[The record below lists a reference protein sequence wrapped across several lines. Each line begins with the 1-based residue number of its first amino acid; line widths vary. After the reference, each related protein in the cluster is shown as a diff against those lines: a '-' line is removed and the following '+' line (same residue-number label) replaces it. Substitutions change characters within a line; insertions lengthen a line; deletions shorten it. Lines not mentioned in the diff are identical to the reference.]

1 MLTWEGITK
10 KFSSDL
16 LATPFVALDN
26 VSFSVPDGSMVG
38 FIGANGAGKTTCL
51 KIALDFIRPTS
62 GAVNFS
68 PSLGKTRK
76 EIFKHIGFLPERPY
90 YYPHLKGEEFILF
103 MGELSGMPRSQI
115 KSQLPSL
122 SKRFRLDHAL
132 HRELKTYSKGMLQ
145 RIGFLVTV
153 LHGPKLIILDE
164 PLSGLDPVGRKEMK
178 DIIVEIHREGRT
190 VFFSSHIVSD
200 VEEIC
205 DRVVFL
211 RHGKLIHDGPVQP
224 LLQSHARPAWRLS
237 VLKSSYEIE
246 CPILSRSVLGGGIDA
261 IEVASELK
269 DRLVQELCSK
279 GFSIMSLEQIK
290 PHLEEI
296 FYQTG
301 KS

>member
-1 MLTWEGITK
+1 MLTWDGITK

-16 LATPFVALDN
+16 LTTPFVALDN

-62 GAVNFS
+62 GVVSFS
-68 PSLGKTRK
+68 PRLGKTRQ
-76 EIFKHIGFLPERPY
+76 EIFKNIGFLPERPY
-90 YYPHLKGEEFILF
+90 YYPHLRGEDFIFF
-103 MGELSGMPRSQI
+103 MGELSGLSRTKM

-122 SKRFRLDHAL
+122 AQRFRLDHAL

-153 LHGPKLIILDE
+153 LHAPQLIILDE

-178 DIIVEIHREGRT
+178 DIIVEIHREGKT

-200 VEEIC
+200 VEEVC

-224 LLQSHARPAWRLS
+224 LLQAHARPAWRVS
-237 VLKSSYEIE
+237 ILKSTQEIV
-246 CPILSRSVLGGGIDA
+246 CPILSRTSLGGGVDA
-261 IEVASELK
+261 MEVASDLK
-269 DRLVQELCSK
+269 DKLVQELCSK
-279 GFSIMSLEQIK
+279 GFSIVNLEQIK

-301 KS
+301 KG

>member
-1 MLTWEGITK
+1 MLSWESITK

-16 LATPFVALDN
+16 LVAPFVALDD
-26 VSFSVPDGSMVG
+26 VSFTVPEGSMVG

-51 KIALDFIRPTS
+51 KIALDFIRPTKGTVTYS
-62 GAVNFS
+62 AR
-68 PSLGKTRK
+68 LGKTRK

-90 YYPHLKGEEFILF
+90 YYPHLKGQDFILF
-103 MGELSGMPRSQI
+103 MGELSGMTRAQVKERI
-115 KSQLPSL
+115 PSL
-122 SKRFRLDHAL
+122 AQRFRLDHAL

-145 RIGFLVTV
+145 RIGFLVTI
-153 LHGPKLIILDE
+153 LHSPQFIILDE
-164 PLSGLDPVGRKEMK
+164 PLSGLDPVGRKELK
-178 DIIVEIHREGRT
+178 DIIVEIHREGKT

-211 RHGKLIHDGPVQP
+211 RQGKLIYDGQVQP
-224 LLQSHARPAWRLS
+224 LLQSHARPAWRVS
-237 VLKSSYEIE
+237 IFKTNVSID
-246 CPILSRSVLGGGIDA
+246 CPLLSRSSLSGGVDSL
-261 IEVASELK
+261 EVSSELK
-269 DRLVQELCSK
+269 DRLLQEIVSK
-279 GFSIMSLEQIK
+279 DLSVAGVEQLK

>member
-16 LATPFVALDN
+16 LTAPFVALDN
-26 VSFSVPDGSMVG
+26 VSFGVPDGSMVG

-51 KIALDFIRPTS
+51 KIALDFIRPTA
-62 GAVNFS
+62 GVVNFS
-68 PSLGKTRK
+68 PRLGKNRK
-76 EIFKHIGFLPERPY
+76 EVFKHIGFLPERPY
-90 YYPHLKGEEFILF
+90 YYPHLKGEDFILF
-103 MGELSGMPRSQI
+103 MGELSGMTRGQI
-115 KSQLPSL
+115 KSQLPAL
-122 SKRFRLDHAL
+122 AQRFRLDHAL

-153 LHGPKLIILDE
+153 LHSPQLIILDE

-200 VEEIC
+200 VEEVC

-211 RHGKLIHDGPVQP
+211 RQGKLIHDGPVQP
-224 LLQSHARPAWRLS
+224 LLQAHARPAWRVS
-237 VLKSSYEIE
+237 VQKSSQQID
-246 CPILSRSVLGGGIDA
+246 CPTLSRASLGGGVDV
-261 IEVASELK
+261 IEVSSELK
-269 DRLVQELCSK
+269 DKLVQELCSK
-279 GFSIMSLEQIK
+279 GFSIAGLEQIK

-296 FYQTG
+296 FYHTG